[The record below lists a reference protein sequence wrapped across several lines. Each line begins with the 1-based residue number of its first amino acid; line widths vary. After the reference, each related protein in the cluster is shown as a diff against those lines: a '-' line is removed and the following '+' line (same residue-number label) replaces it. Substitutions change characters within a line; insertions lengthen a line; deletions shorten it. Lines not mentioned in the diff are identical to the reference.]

1 MVMTDKDIFSWVA
14 VVVIVVWTL
23 VRLFINHKN
32 QSKESLFVF
41 VIYISTIICLVA
53 YQYFGM

>member
-1 MVMTDKDIFSWVA
+1 MTMTDKDIFSWV
-14 VVVIVVWTL
+14 VVLVILIWTL
-23 VRLFINHKN
+23 VRLHVNHKN
-32 QSKESLFVF
+32 QSKERLFVF

>member
-32 QSKESLFVF
+32 QSKERLFVF